1 MEVRVLG
8 LRVVIL
14 KKTSLS
20 VVANRVV
27 RGLVVL
33 GSVKIVGVVDA
44 HKSTWG
50 HQ

>member
-1 MEVRVLG
+1 MAVRVIG
-8 LRVVIL
+8 LRVAIL
-14 KKTSLS
+14 KSPSLS
-20 VVANRVV
+20 VVLSGVM

-44 HKSTWG
+44 RKPTWG